1 MNTQINIFY
10 SSIIHKETKVLTDCT
25 EYYGNIQ
32 QTALKIAKTIKK
44 KNHKGSLSFDNSYTF
59 HYLDEDNI
67 TYLCLTDKS
76 YPIEVAHLYLKQL
89 KELLFNY
96 FSIEQIQNT
105 DNYGLDQ
112 VLKQKIRQKQ
122 NFFSQDKDS
131 LNQIK
136 IELARNIS
144 NTTNNNIYD
153 TLETKTSS
161 LNEKLASSL
170 FPTNRDDTFI
180 LCNLLNES
188 KENRHK
194 MRIKKAK
201 NIFVVFFI
209 LLFIGSLLCLTIC
222 GKSLEHCQSY

>member
-10 SSIIHKETKVLTDCT
+10 SSIIHKESKVLTDCT

-32 QTALKIAKTIKK
+32 QTALKIAKSIKK
-44 KNHKGSLSFDNSYTF
+44 KNYKGSLSFDNSYTF

-131 LNQIK
+131 LNQIR
-136 IELARNIS
+136 IEIARDSSN
-144 NTTNNNIYD
+144 NTTNNIYNALND
-153 TLETKTSS
+153 KTSTFDEKLTSS
-161 LNEKLASSL
+161 LFQS
-170 FPTNRDDTFI
+170 NRDDTFI
-180 LCNLLNES
+180 LCNILNES
-188 KENRHK
+188 KETRHK

-201 NIFVVFFI
+201 NIFAVFFI
-209 LLFIGSLLCLTIC
+209 LLFIGSMFCITIC
-222 GKSLEHCQSY
+222 GKSLEHCKSY